1 MTDFTPTLRFIA
13 LSDVHYQDEHSVE
26 RERMAK
32 ALQIANRIAAES
44 PAYHGFDA
52 LCVVGDFANR
62 GSEAQFAAFKRTLD
76 EGLRPGTKAILSVAS
91 HEFGGGGPVGAY
103 AKLRR
108 FFGQAPD
115 VHEVINGF
123 HFISIS
129 PSHGTRFNQEK
140 RDWAAAQLALAA
152 ADDPRRPI
160 FFFQHPHVTGTVYG
174 SIIWGEDELY
184 PILMNY
190 PQVIDF
196 SGHSHAPIND
206 PRSIHQEYFTCLG
219 CGTLSYFENDEF
231 DKYYGTCPPA
241 PEGQQAAQMLIVEAD
256 AAGHVR
262 IVPYDI
268 LTDGAFPYVWDIPT
282 PWDPESFTH
291 TNAKRRAAALP
302 PYFPPEAALRVENN
316 TLIFDQAKAP
326 PDYVNDYKVR
336 IYQASNNVLVRQIAL
351 WSHYYIIPMPATL
364 SLPLEGLT
372 PGEAYDVEITA
383 RGFWENESE
392 NKLTGRFTSN

>member
-1 MTDFTPTLRFIA
+1 MTDFTPILRFAA
-13 LSDVHYQDEHSVE
+13 LSDVHYKDEPSVE

-32 ALQIANRIAAES
+32 ALQIANRQ
-44 PAYHGFDA
+44 PLDA
-52 LCVVGDFANR
+52 LCVVGDFANS
-62 GSEAQFAAFKRTLD
+62 GSEAQFAAFKLTLD
-76 EGLRPGTKAILSVAS
+76 EGLRPETKRILSVAS

-108 FFGQAPD
+108 YFGQAPD
-115 VHEVINGF
+115 VHEVIHGY

-129 PSHGTRFNQEK
+129 PSHGTDFNREK
-140 RDWAAAQLALAA
+140 KDWAAAQLTLAA

-174 SIIWGEDELY
+174 SIIWGEDTLY

-231 DKYYGTCPPA
+231 DKYYGTCPPP
-241 PEGQQAAQMLIVEAD
+241 PEGRQAAQMLLVEAD
-256 AAGHVR
+256 AAGRVR

-268 LTDGAFPYVWDIPT
+268 LTDQPFPYVWEIPSA
-282 PWDPESFTH
+282 WDPASFRY
-291 TNAKRRAAALP
+291 TNAKRRATALP
-302 PYFPPEAALRVENN
+302 PMFPESAALRVKNN
-316 TLIFDQAKAP
+316 ILTFDQATAQS
-326 PDYVNDYKVR
+326 DYVNDYRVR
-336 IYQASNNVLVRQIAL
+336 VRHGDVLVRQIAL
-351 WSHYYIIPMPATL
+351 WSHYYVIPMPATL

-383 RGFWENESE
+383 HGFWENESE
-392 NKLTGRFTSN
+392 NALRGRFTAITAI

>member
-1 MTDFTPTLRFIA
+1 MTDFTPILRFVA
-13 LSDVHYQDEHSVE
+13 LSDVHYKDEPSVE

-32 ALQIANRIAAES
+32 ALRIANRENL
-44 PAYHGFDA
+44 DA
-52 LCVVGDFANR
+52 LCVVGDFATS
-62 GSEAQFAAFKRTLD
+62 GSETQFAAFRQTLD
-76 EGLRPGTKAILSVAS
+76 EGLRPGTRRILSVAS

-108 FFGQAPD
+108 YFGQAAD
-115 VHEVINGF
+115 VHEVVNGY
-123 HFISIS
+123 HFISVS

-174 SIIWGEDELY
+174 SIIWGEDALY

-206 PRSIHQEYFTCLG
+206 PRSIHQEYFTSLG

-241 PEGQQAAQMLIVEAD
+241 PEGRQAAQMLIVEAD
-256 AAGHVR
+256 AAGRVR

-268 LTDGAFPYVWDIPT
+268 PTDQPFPYVWEIPT
-282 PWDPESFTH
+282 PWDPSSFQY

-302 PYFPPEAALRVENN
+302 PYFPEGAALRVENN
-316 TLIFDQAKAP
+316 TLTFDQAKARQ
-326 PDYVNDYKVR
+326 DYVNDYRVR
-336 IYQASNNVLVRQIAL
+336 IRHNGILVRQIAL
-351 WSHYYIIPMPATL
+351 WSHYYIIPMPETL
-364 SLPLEGLT
+364 SLPLDGLT
-372 PGEAYDVEITA
+372 PGEAYEIEITA

-392 NKLTGRFTSN
+392 NKLTGRFTAN